1 MSVPRPVPEQEE
13 ATRARRLDFD
23 LTELLTEMIN
33 QGASDLHLTVGNP
46 PMIRVDGLLKPLSNY
61 PRLSPDDTKE
71 LAYGVLTETQRAEFE
86 KNLEL
91 DFSFGVKGLSRFR
104 ANVFRQRDCVAM
116 ALRRIPYEILSF
128 DQLGLPPV
136 VQELAD
142 KPNGLVLVTG
152 ATGSGK
158 STTMAAMIDKI
169 NREKQY
175 HIITIEDPIEY
186 LHSHKRS
193 VVNQRQ
199 IHSDTLSFHRALRSV
214 LRQDPDVVLIGEMRD
229 KETIEIALTVA
240 ETGHLVFGTLHTNSA
255 AQTINRIIDVFPPDQ
270 QEQVRT
276 QLALVLQGVICQ
288 QLLPKVG
295 GGRVLCCEVMVA
307 TPAIRA
313 AIREGKVHQMD
324 SMIQVGAKYGMQT
337 MNQSLLRAWQKGLI
351 TREDALSRSND
362 PVDLEMM
369 MKRVS
374 SGGVSMTSEAT
385 VSHDQE

>member
-1 MSVPRPVPEQEE
+1 M
-13 ATRARRLDFD
+13 
-23 LTELLTEMIN
+23 
-33 QGASDLHLTVGNP
+33 
-46 PMIRVDGLLKPLSNY
+46 
-61 PRLSPDDTKE
+61 
-71 LAYGVLTETQRAEFE
+71 
-86 KNLEL
+86 
-91 DFSFGVKGLSRFR
+91 
-104 ANVFRQRDCVAM
+104 
-116 ALRRIPYEILSF
+116 
-128 DQLGLPPV
+128 
-136 VQELAD
+136 
-142 KPNGLVLVTG
+142 
-152 ATGSGK
+152 
-158 STTMAAMIDKI
+158 
-169 NREKQY
+169 
-175 HIITIEDPIEY
+175 
-186 LHSHKRS
+186 
-193 VVNQRQ
+193 
-199 IHSDTLSFHRALRSV
+199 
-214 LRQDPDVVLIGEMRD
+214 VLIGEMRD

>member
-1 MSVPRPVPEQEE
+1 MQPPFQPGDAGSKPARP
-13 ATRARRLDFD
+13 AYD

-33 QGASDLHLTVGNP
+33 RGASDLHLTVGSSP
-46 PMIRVDGLLKPLSNY
+46 QIRIDGDLVPFNL

-86 KNLEL
+86 KNAEL
-91 DFSFGVKGLSRFR
+91 DLSFGIKGLSRFR

-116 ALRRIPYEILSF
+116 ALRRIPFEILNF
-128 DQLGLPPV
+128 DKLNLPRV
-136 VQELAD
+136 VEELAD
-142 KPNGLVLVTG
+142 KPNGLVLITG

-169 NREKQY
+169 NREQPV
-175 HIITIEDPIEY
+175 HIITIEDPIEFI
-186 LHSHKRS
+186 HSHKKAI
-193 VVNQRQ
+193 VNQRQ
-199 IHSDTLSFHRALRSV
+199 LHSDTHSFQKALKSV

-288 QLLPKVG
+288 QLLPRIG
-295 GGRVLCCEVMVA
+295 GGRVMACEIMVA
-307 TPAIRA
+307 NAAIRA
-313 AIREGKVHQMD
+313 GIREGKIHQMD
-324 SMIQVGAKYGMQT
+324 SMIQVGGKFGMQT
-337 MNQSLLRAWQKGLI
+337 MNQSLLSSYRQNLI
-351 TREDALSRSND
+351 TKEDALTRSND
-362 PVDLEMM
+362 PIDLENM
-369 MKRVS
+369 MKREVR
-374 SGGVSMTSEAT
+374 
-385 VSHDQE
+385 DQPSADNG

>member
-1 MSVPRPVPEQEE
+1 
-13 ATRARRLDFD
+13 
-23 LTELLTEMIN
+23 MIN
-33 QGASDLHLTVGNP
+33 RGASDLHLTVGTP
-46 PMIRVDGLLKPLSNY
+46 PMIRVDGTLKPLPNY
-61 PRLSPDDTKE
+61 PRLTPDDTKE
-71 LAYGVLTETQRAEFE
+71 LAYGVLTEVQRAELE

-91 DFSFGVKGLSRFR
+91 DLSFGIKGLSRFR
-104 ANVFRQRDCVAM
+104 ANVYRQRDCVAM

-128 DQLGLPPV
+128 EQLGLPLV
-136 VQELAD
+136 VEELAER
-142 KPNGLVLVTG
+142 PNGLVLVTG

-169 NREKQY
+169 NREKSY

-186 LHSHKRS
+186 LHTHKTS
-193 VVNQRQ
+193 IVNQRQ

-270 QEQVRT
+270 QEQVRS
-276 QLALVLQGVICQ
+276 QLALVLQGIICQ
-288 QLLPKVG
+288 QLLPKIG
-295 GGRVLCCEVMVA
+295 GGRVLCCEVMIA

-337 MNQSLLRAWQKGLI
+337 MNQSLLQAWQKKLI
-351 TREDALSRSND
+351 TRDEALSRSND

-369 MKRVS
+369 MKRVISAAS
-374 SGGVSMTSEAT
+374 SELTPVTEK
-385 VSHDQE
+385 EEEN